1 MSVICEV
8 ENRGKRS
15 YLVGINDVVSGGRL
29 IKGVDGKPASMA
41 IDPDKTAKVTESCC
55 NALSKFK
62 DEIKI
67 IKKTNRKE

>member
-1 MSVICEV
+1 
-8 ENRGKRS
+8 
-15 YLVGINDVVSGGRL
+15 
-29 IKGVDGKPASMA
+29 MA